1 MTALMFT
8 THLIEYLK
16 PTIET
21 YCSEKR
27 FLSKYFCSL
36 MVHLVTQE
44 LSLMVM
50 YNEIND
56 FMPAN
61 TPSIVKPMDQR
72 ILIFKSYYVR
82 NMFCKS
88 VAAI

>member
-1 MTALMFT
+1 
-8 THLIEYLK
+8 
-16 PTIET
+16 
-21 YCSEKR
+21 
-27 FLSKYFCSL
+27 